1 MKRKLVAAA
10 GLLVLALLWLTPTGC
25 YLSRGAWEEAKILSR
40 RQPISE
46 LVADPRTPKDAREKL
61 KVVLA
66 ARQYAKD
73 SLALRTKDS
82 FTTYSRLDHDTLVLV
97 VSAAYRDTLKPYTW
111 WFPIVG
117 RVPYKGYFDFDAARR
132 AANDLAADGFDVYVR
147 PSDAFSTLGFFNDP
161 LLNTTLKG
169 DSLGLANTVIH
180 ELTHNTYY
188 ASGQAP
194 FNESFAMFVGA
205 RGAAAFFRSR
215 GQEAAAAKLDAQWED
230 DKLLARFWSRV
241 IKSLDSAYAAH
252 PGSRE
257 ARIAARD
264 IVYARARIAL
274 VGEIAP
280 QFRTINPRY
289 AERVPLDNASLLA
302 RRVYAS
308 DLDVFDQ
315 IYEREGRNLKRT
327 IGRVI
332 GLAKAN
338 PKAPFAALKQW
349 VQSTAARAGTNDGSF
364 IGCLRRQTDLS
375 YKITKPISALLPQR
389 PRVPRRTSVGVTS
402 PSGFS
407 AGARSR

>member
-1 MKRKLVAAA
+1 MRRGILAIAVSAAV
-10 GLLVLALLWLTPTGC
+10 LVLISAPTAC

-46 LVADPRTPKDAREKL
+46 IVADPRTPKDAREKL

-73 SLALRTKDS
+73 SLKLRTKDS

-117 RVPYKGYFDFDAARR
+117 RVPYKGYFDFNAAKRDAK
-132 AANDLAADGFDVYVR
+132 NLSADGFDVYVR

-180 ELTHNTYY
+180 ELTHNTFY

-215 GQEAAAAKLDAQWED
+215 GQPAAAAKVDAEWED
-230 DKLLARFWSRV
+230 DKLLARFWTRV

-252 PGSRE
+252 PSDKE

-264 IVYARARIAL
+264 TVYARTRVAL
-274 VGEIAP
+274 VNEIAP
-280 QFRTINPRY
+280 QLKTISPLY
-289 AERVPLDNASLLA
+289 AERVQLNNAALLA
-302 RRVYAS
+302 RRVYAT
-308 DLDVFDQ
+308 DLDVFDRV
-315 IYEREGRNLKRT
+315 YEKEGRDLKRT
-327 IGRVI
+327 IGRII

-338 PKAPFAALKQW
+338 PKAPFVALREW
-349 VQSTAARAGTNDGSF
+349 VG
-364 IGCLRRQTDLS
+364 
-375 YKITKPISALLPQR
+375 P
-389 PRVPRRTSVGVTS
+389 
-402 PSGFS
+402 
-407 AGARSR
+407 

>member
-1 MKRKLVAAA
+1 MRRGILAIAVCLAV
-10 GLLVLALLWLTPTGC
+10 LVLISTPTAC

-46 LVADPRTPKDAREKL
+46 IVADPRTPPDARAKL

-66 ARQYAKD
+66 ARAYAKD
-73 SLALRTKDS
+73 SLRLRTKDS

-117 RVPYKGYFDFDAARR
+117 RVPYKGYFDFDAAKK
-132 AANDLAADGFDVYVR
+132 AARGLSDDGFDVYVR

-169 DSLGLANTVIH
+169 DSIDLANTVIH
-180 ELTHNTYY
+180 ELTHNTFY

-215 GQEAAAAKLDAQWED
+215 GQEVAARKVEAEWED
-230 DKLLARFWSRV
+230 DKLLARFWARV

-252 PGSRE
+252 PGEGSRA
-257 ARIAARD
+257 ARIAVKD
-264 IVYARARIAL
+264 TVYAQTRVAL
-274 VGEIAP
+274 VNEIAP
-280 QFRTINPRY
+280 QLKTINPLY
-289 AERVPLDNASLLA
+289 AQRVQLNNAALLA

-308 DLDVFDQ
+308 DLNVFDL
-315 IYEREGRNLKRT
+315 IYEKEGRDLKRA
-327 IGRVI
+327 IGRI
-332 GLAKAN
+332 IALAKSN
-338 PKAPFAALKQW
+338 PKEPFVA
-349 VQSTAARAGTNDGSF
+349 
-364 IGCLRRQTDLS
+364 LRRW
-375 YKITKPISALLPQR
+375 
-389 PRVPRRTSVGVTS
+389 VG
-402 PSGFS
+402 
-407 AGARSR
+407 A

>member
-1 MKRKLVAAA
+1 VAIAVA
-10 GLLVLALLWLTPTGC
+10 LGVLALISAPTAC

-46 LVADPRTPKDAREKL
+46 LVANSRTPTDVKEKL
-61 KVVLA
+61 RVVLA

-73 SLALRTKDS
+73 SLRLRTKDS
-82 FTTYSRLDHDTLVLV
+82 FTTYSRLDHDTLVLL

-117 RVPYKGYFDFDAARR
+117 RVPYKGYFDFAAARR
-132 AANDLAADGFDVYVR
+132 EAKNLAADGFDVYMR

-169 DSLGLANTVIH
+169 DTLSLANTVIH

-215 GQEAAAAKLDAQWED
+215 GQEGAAAKMDAQWED
-230 DKLLARFWSRV
+230 DKILARFWSRV
-241 IKSLDSAYAAH
+241 IKSLDSAYASH
-252 PGSRE
+252 PGSKE

-264 IVYARARIAL
+264 TVYARARQAL
-274 VGEIAP
+274 ISEIGP
-280 QFRTINPRY
+280 SLKTISPRY

-308 DLDVFDQ
+308 DLDVFDR
-315 IYEREGRNLKRT
+315 IYEREGRNLQRT
-327 IGRVI
+327 IGQVI
-332 GLAKAN
+332 RLARSEPN
-338 PKAPFAALKQW
+338 APFAALRKW
-349 VQSTAARAGTNDGSF
+349 VGS
-364 IGCLRRQTDLS
+364 
-375 YKITKPISALLPQR
+375 
-389 PRVPRRTSVGVTS
+389 
-402 PSGFS
+402 
-407 AGARSR
+407 

>member
-1 MKRKLVAAA
+1 MRRGILAIAVCAAVL
-10 GLLVLALLWLTPTGC
+10 GLISAPTAC

-46 LVADPRTPKDAREKL
+46 IVADPRTPPAAREKL

-73 SLALRTKDS
+73 SLHLRTKDS

-117 RVPYKGYFDFDAARR
+117 RVPYKGYFDFGAAQRDAR
-132 AANDLAADGFDVYVR
+132 NLAADGFDVYVR

-215 GQEAAAAKLDAQWED
+215 GQEAAAAKVDAEWAD
-230 DKLLARFWSRV
+230 DKLLANFWTRV
-241 IKSLDSAYAAH
+241 IRSLDSAYAAH
-252 PGSRE
+252 PFDKE
-257 ARIAARD
+257 ARIAVRD
-264 IVYARARIAL
+264 TVYMRTRVSL
-274 VGEIAP
+274 VNEIAP
-280 QFRTINPRY
+280 RLKTISPLY
-289 AERVPLDNASLLA
+289 AERVQLNNAALLA
-302 RRVYAS
+302 RRVYAT
-308 DLDVFDQ
+308 DLDVFDRV
-315 IYEREGRNLKRT
+315 YEKEGRNLRRT

-332 GLAKAN
+332 ALAKAN
-338 PKAPFAALKQW
+338 PKAPFSALTQW
-349 VQSTAARAGTNDGSF
+349 VE
-364 IGCLRRQTDLS
+364 
-375 YKITKPISALLPQR
+375 
-389 PRVPRRTSVGVTS
+389 
-402 PSGFS
+402 
-407 AGARSR
+407 

>member
-1 MKRKLVAAA
+1 MRRGILAIAVSAAA
-10 GLLVLALLWLTPTGC
+10 LALISAPTAC

-46 LVADPRTPKDAREKL
+46 IVADPRTPKDAREKL

-73 SLALRTKDS
+73 SLRLRTKDS

-97 VSAAYRDTLKPYTW
+97 LSAAYRDTLKPYTW

-117 RVPYKGYFDFDAARR
+117 RVPYKGYFDFGAAKRT
-132 AANDLAADGFDVYVR
+132 AKGLADDGFDVYLR

-161 LLNTTLKG
+161 LLNTTLRD

-180 ELTHNTYY
+180 ELTHNTFY
-188 ASGQAP
+188 ASGQAA

-215 GQEAAAAKLDAQWED
+215 GQEAAAAKVDAEWED
-230 DKLLARFWSRV
+230 DKLLASFWTRV

-252 PGSRE
+252 PTDKQ
-257 ARIAARD
+257 ARITARD
-264 IVYARARIAL
+264 TVYIHTRVAL
-274 VGEIAP
+274 VNEIAP
-280 QFRTINPRY
+280 RLKTISPLY
-289 AERVPLDNASLLA
+289 AERVQLNNAALLA

-308 DLDVFDQ
+308 DLDVFDR
-315 IYEREGRNLKRT
+315 IYDREGHDLRRS

-332 GLAKAN
+332 
-338 PKAPFAALKQW
+338 
-349 VQSTAARAGTNDGSF
+349 R
-364 IGCLRRQTDLS
+364 
-375 YKITKPISALLPQR
+375 
-389 PRVPRRTSVGVTS
+389 S
-402 PSGFS
+402 PD
-407 AGARSR
+407 

>member
-1 MKRKLVAAA
+1 MRRGILAIAVALA
-10 GLLVLALLWLTPTGC
+10 GLALISAPTAC

-46 LVADPRTPKDAREKL
+46 LVGDPRTPSDSREKL

-73 SLALRTKDS
+73 SLRLRTKDS
-82 FTTYSRLDHDTLVLV
+82 FTTYSRLDHDTLVLL

-132 AANDLAADGFDVYVR
+132 AAKDLAADGFDVYVR

-161 LLNTTLKG
+161 LLNTTLKS

-180 ELTHNTYY
+180 ELTHNTFY

-215 GQEAAAAKLDAQWED
+215 GQEAAAAKVDAEWED
-230 DKLLARFWSRV
+230 DKLLARFWAKV
-241 IKSLDSAYAAH
+241 VKSLDSAYAAH
-252 PGSRE
+252 PSDKA
-257 ARIAARD
+257 ARISARD
-264 IVYARARIAL
+264 TVYLRARAAL
-274 VGEIAP
+274 ISEIAP
-280 QFRTINPRY
+280 KLKTISPRY

-308 DLDVFDQ
+308 DLDVFDLVH
-315 IYEREGRNLKRT
+315 EREGRDLKRS
-327 IGRVI
+327 IARVI
-332 GLAKAN
+332 ALARARPN
-338 PKAPFAALKQW
+338 APFTAIAEW
-349 VQSTAARAGTNDGSF
+349 VAGRHS
-364 IGCLRRQTDLS
+364 L
-375 YKITKPISALLPQR
+375 
-389 PRVPRRTSVGVTS
+389 
-402 PSGFS
+402 PSGE
-407 AGARSR
+407 

>member
-1 MKRKLVAAA
+1 
-10 GLLVLALLWLTPTGC
+10 
-25 YLSRGAWEEAKILSR
+25 LSR

-46 LVADPRTPKDAREKL
+46 IVADPRTPKDAREKL

-66 ARQYAKD
+66 ARLYAKD
-73 SLALRTKDS
+73 SLKLRTKDS

-117 RVPYKGYFDFDAARR
+117 KVPYKGYFDFNAAKRDAK
-132 AANDLAADGFDVYVR
+132 NLAADGFDVYVR

-180 ELTHNTYY
+180 ELTHNTFY

-205 RGAAAFFRSR
+205 RGAAGFFRSR
-215 GQEAAAAKLDAQWED
+215 GQEAAAAKVDAEWED
-230 DKLLARFWSRV
+230 DKLLASFWSRV

-252 PGSRE
+252 PDSKE

-264 IVYARARIAL
+264 TVYLRARGAL
-274 VGEIAP
+274 VSEIAP
-280 QFRTINPRY
+280 ALKTINPRY

-308 DLDVFDQ
+308 DLDVFDRV
-315 IYEREGRNLKRT
+315 YEKEGRDLKRS
-327 IGRVI
+327 IGRI
-332 GLAKAN
+332 IALAKAN
-338 PKAPFAALKQW
+338 PKDPFKAMRAW
-349 VQSTAARAGTNDGSF
+349 VGG
-364 IGCLRRQTDLS
+364 
-375 YKITKPISALLPQR
+375 
-389 PRVPRRTSVGVTS
+389 
-402 PSGFS
+402 
-407 AGARSR
+407 

>member
-1 MKRKLVAAA
+1 MRRGILAIAVCGAVL
-10 GLLVLALLWLTPTGC
+10 GLISAPTAC

-46 LVADPRTPKDAREKL
+46 IVADPRTPKEAREKL

-66 ARQYAKD
+66 ARQYARD
-73 SLALRTKDS
+73 SLRLRTKDS
-82 FTTYSRLDHDTLVLV
+82 FTTYSRLDHDTLVLL

-117 RVPYKGYFDFDAARR
+117 RVPYKGYFDFDAAKKEAR
-132 AANDLAADGFDVYVR
+132 NLAADGFDVYVR

-180 ELTHNTYY
+180 ELTHNTFY

-241 IKSLDSAYAAH
+241 VKSLDSAYAAH
-252 PGSRE
+252 PYDKD
-257 ARIAARD
+257 ARIRARD
-264 IVYARARIAL
+264 TVYLLARAAL
-274 VGEIAP
+274 ISEVGSALK
-280 QFRTINPRY
+280 TINPRY

-315 IYEREGRNLKRT
+315 LYEREGRDLKRT
-327 IGRVI
+327 IGRI
-332 GLAKAN
+332 IALAKMN
-338 PKAPFAALKQW
+338 PKAPFDALR
-349 VQSTAARAGTNDGSF
+349 SRAG
-364 IGCLRRQTDLS
+364 I
-375 YKITKPISALLPQR
+375 PIH
-389 PRVPRRTSVGVTS
+389 
-402 PSGFS
+402 
-407 AGARSR
+407 

>member
-1 MKRKLVAAA
+1 MRRGILAIAVCVAV
-10 GLLVLALLWLTPTGC
+10 LLLISTPTAC

-46 LVADPRTPKDAREKL
+46 IVADPRTPNDARAKL

-66 ARQYAKD
+66 AREYAKD
-73 SLALRTKDS
+73 SLKLRTKDS

-117 RVPYKGYFDFDAARR
+117 RVPYKGYFDFAAAKK
-132 AANDLAADGFDVYVR
+132 AAKDLYDDGFDVYVR

-180 ELTHNTYY
+180 ELTHNTFY

-215 GQEAAAAKLDAQWED
+215 GQEAAAQKVEAEWED

-241 IKSLDSAYAAH
+241 INSLDSAYAAH
-252 PGSRE
+252 PADKA

-264 IVYARARIAL
+264 TVYESVRTAL
-274 VGEIAP
+274 VNEIAP
-280 QFRTINPRY
+280 QLKTINPAY
-289 AERVPLDNASLLA
+289 AQRVQLNNAALLA

-308 DLDVFDQ
+308 DLDVFDLV
-315 IYEREGRNLKRT
+315 YEKEGRDLKRA

-338 PKAPFAALKQW
+338 PKAPFVALREW
-349 VQSTAARAGTNDGSF
+349 VGRINQKAN
-364 IGCLRRQTDLS
+364 
-375 YKITKPISALLPQR
+375 
-389 PRVPRRTSVGVTS
+389 
-402 PSGFS
+402 
-407 AGARSR
+407 

>member
-1 MKRKLVAAA
+1 MRRGFVAIAVA
-10 GLLVLALLWLTPTGC
+10 LGALALISAPTAC

-46 LVADPRTPKDAREKL
+46 LVRDPATPLEVKAKL

-66 ARQYAKD
+66 ARQYARD
-73 SLALRTKDS
+73 SLRLRTNDS
-82 FTTYSRLDHDTLVLV
+82 FTTYSRLDRDTLVLL

-117 RVPYKGYFDFDAARR
+117 RVPYKGYFDFDAARS
-132 AANDLAADGFDVYVR
+132 AAKGLAADGFDVYVR

-169 DSLGLANTVIH
+169 DTLSLANTVIH
-180 ELTHNTYY
+180 ELTHNTFY

-215 GQEAAAAKLDAQWED
+215 GQEAAAARVDARWED
-230 DKLLARFWSRV
+230 DKLLARFWTRV

-252 PGSRE
+252 PESKE

-264 IVYARARIAL
+264 TVYVRARAAL
-274 VGEIAP
+274 ISEIGPAL
-280 QFRTINPRY
+280 RTISPLY

-308 DLDVFDQ
+308 DLDVFDL
-315 IYEREGRNLKRT
+315 IYEKEGRDLKRA

-332 GLAKAN
+332 ALAKA
-338 PKAPFAALKQW
+338 
-349 VQSTAARAGTNDGSF
+349 
-364 IGCLRRQTDLS
+364 
-375 YKITKPISALLPQR
+375 
-389 PRVPRRTSVGVTS
+389 S
-402 PSGFS
+402 PSTPFVALRHWVGASPDSLS
-407 AGARSR
+407 ASRGSASGSGAGVD

>member
-1 MKRKLVAAA
+1 MRR
-10 GLLVLALLWLTPTGC
+10 GLLAIAVALGVLALISAPTAC

-46 LVADPRTPKDAREKL
+46 LVRDPRTPKDAKEKL
-61 KVVLA
+61 RVVLA
-66 ARQYAKD
+66 AREYAKD
-73 SLALRTKDS
+73 SLKLRTKDS
-82 FTTYSRLDHDTLVLV
+82 FTTYSRLDHDTLVLL

-111 WFPIVG
+111 WFPVVG

-132 AANDLAADGFDVYVR
+132 EAKNLAADGFDVYVR

-169 DSLGLANTVIH
+169 DTLSLANTVIH
-180 ELTHNTYY
+180 ELTHNTFY

-205 RGAAAFFRSR
+205 HGAAAFFRSR

-230 DKLLARFWSRV
+230 DKLLARFWARV

-252 PGSRE
+252 PESKE

-264 IVYARARIAL
+264 TVYSRARVAL

-280 QFRTINPRY
+280 QLKTINPRY

-315 IYEREGRNLKRT
+315 VYEKEGRDLKRT

-332 GLAKAN
+332 ALAKAN
-338 PKAPFAALKQW
+338 PKAPFAALRIW
-349 VQSTAARAGTNDGSF
+349 LGGEGAT
-364 IGCLRRQTDLS
+364 
-375 YKITKPISALLPQR
+375 LP
-389 PRVPRRTSVGVTS
+389 
-402 PSGFS
+402 
-407 AGARSR
+407 

>member
-1 MKRKLVAAA
+1 MRRGFLAIAVSAVV
-10 GLLVLALLWLTPTGC
+10 LVLISTPTAC

-40 RQPISE
+40 RQPIAE
-46 LVADPRTPKDAREKL
+46 MVTDPRTPKDARAKL

-73 SLALRTKDS
+73 SLRLRTKDS

-97 VSAAYRDTLKPYTW
+97 LSAAYRDTLKPYTW

-117 RVPYKGYFDFDAARR
+117 RVPYKGYFDFSAAKRQ
-132 AANDLAADGFDVYVR
+132 AKDLATEGYDVYLR

-215 GQEAAAAKLDAQWED
+215 GQPAAAAKVDAEWED
-230 DKLLARFWSRV
+230 DKLLARFWSLV

-252 PGSRE
+252 PTDKQ

-264 IVYARARIAL
+264 TVYARTRVAL
-274 VGEIAP
+274 VTEVAP
-280 QFRTINPRY
+280 QLKTVNPLY
-289 AERVPLDNASLLA
+289 AERVQLNNAALLA
-302 RRVYAS
+302 RRVYAT
-308 DLDVFDQ
+308 DLDVFDRV
-315 IYEREGRNLKRT
+315 YGREGKDLRRS
-327 IGRVI
+327 IARVI
-332 GLAKAN
+332 TLARAN
-338 PKAPFAALKQW
+338 PSNAFAALQRW
-349 VQSTAARAGTNDGSF
+349 
-364 IGCLRRQTDLS
+364 
-375 YKITKPISALLPQR
+375 SAQGP
-389 PRVPRRTSVGVTS
+389 
-402 PSGFS
+402 
-407 AGARSR
+407 

>member
-1 MKRKLVAAA
+1 MRRGILAIAVSAAVL
-10 GLLVLALLWLTPTGC
+10 GLISAPTAC

-46 LVADPRTPKDAREKL
+46 IVADPRTSKEAREKL

-66 ARQYAKD
+66 ARQYARD
-73 SLALRTKDS
+73 SLRLRTKDS
-82 FTTYSRLDHDTLVLV
+82 FTTYSRLDHDTLVLL

-117 RVPYKGYFDFDAARR
+117 RVPYKGYFDFDAAKRD
-132 AANDLAADGFDVYVR
+132 AKNLSADGFDVYVR

-215 GQEAAAAKLDAQWED
+215 GQERAAAKLEAEWED
-230 DKLLARFWSRV
+230 DKLLASFWTRV
-241 IKSLDSAYAAH
+241 IKSLDSAYASH
-252 PGSRE
+252 PESKE

-264 IVYARARIAL
+264 TVYMRARQAL
-274 VGEIAP
+274 ISEIGPALK
-280 QFRTINPRY
+280 TISPRY

-302 RRVYAS
+302 RKVYAS
-308 DLDVFDQ
+308 DLDVFDRV
-315 IYEREGRNLKRT
+315 YEREGRNLRRT

-332 GLAKAN
+332 QLARSE
-338 PKAPFAALKQW
+338 PSAPFAAVKEWL
-349 VQSTAARAGTNDGSF
+349 
-364 IGCLRRQTDLS
+364 
-375 YKITKPISALLPQR
+375 
-389 PRVPRRTSVGVTS
+389 
-402 PSGFS
+402 
-407 AGARSR
+407 GAQADIP

>member
-1 MKRKLVAAA
+1 MRRGILAIAVALAA
-10 GLLVLALLWLTPTGC
+10 LALISAPTAC
-25 YLSRGAWEEAKILSR
+25 YLSRGAWEEAKILRR

-46 LVADPRTPKDAREKL
+46 LVRDPRTPEAAREKL

-73 SLALRTKDS
+73 SLRLRTKDS

-117 RVPYKGYFDFDAARR
+117 RVPYKGYFDFDAAQR
-132 AANDLAADGFDVYVR
+132 AAKDLAADGFDVYVR
-147 PSDAFSTLGFFNDP
+147 PADAFSTLGFFNDP

-180 ELTHNTYY
+180 ELTHNTFY

-215 GQEAAAAKLDAQWED
+215 GQEGAAVRLEARWED
-230 DKLLARFWSRV
+230 DKILARFWSRV

-252 PGSRE
+252 PESRE

-264 IVYARARIAL
+264 TVYLATRAAL

-280 QFRTINPRY
+280 LLKTISPRY

-315 IYEREGRNLKRT
+315 IYEKEGRDLKRA

-338 PKAPFAALKQW
+338 SKAPF
-349 VQSTAARAGTNDGSF
+349 TA
-364 IGCLRRQTDLS
+364 LRRW
-375 YKITKPISALLPQR
+375 
-389 PRVPRRTSVGVTS
+389 VGVPTDS
-402 PSGFS
+402 LTPP
-407 AGARSR
+407 

>member
-1 MKRKLVAAA
+1 M
-10 GLLVLALLWLTPTGC
+10 
-25 YLSRGAWEEAKILSR
+25 E
-40 RQPISE
+40 
-46 LVADPRTPKDAREKL
+46 AREKL

-73 SLALRTKDS
+73 SLKLRTKDS

-97 VSAAYRDTLKPYTW
+97 LSAAYRDTLKPYTW

-117 RVPYKGYFDFDAARR
+117 RVPYKGYFDFGAAKRDAKS
-132 AANDLAADGFDVYVR
+132 LADDGFDVYVR

-161 LLNTTLKG
+161 LLNTTLRG

-180 ELTHNTYY
+180 ELTHNTFY

-215 GQEAAAAKLDAQWED
+215 GQDASAAKVDAEWED
-230 DKLLARFWSRV
+230 DKLLARFWAGV

-252 PGSRE
+252 PESKP

-264 IVYARARIAL
+264 TVYIRARAAL
-274 VGEIAP
+274 ISGIAP
-280 QFRTINPRY
+280 RLKTINPRY

-308 DLDVFDQ
+308 DLDVFDRV
-315 IYEREGRNLKRT
+315 YEKEGRDLKRT

-332 GLAKAN
+332 ALAKAN
-338 PKAPFAALKQW
+338 PKDPFAAIHQW
-349 VQSTAARAGTNDGSF
+349 LGAFAPADTVNGS
-364 IGCLRRQTDLS
+364 
-375 YKITKPISALLPQR
+375 
-389 PRVPRRTSVGVTS
+389 
-402 PSGFS
+402 
-407 AGARSR
+407 